1 MPPFLYPEGLEMAR
15 KTKTIMNLSDLE
27 DLATKTRNEI
37 YKALKPTID
46 AANKRLHRQGIDL
59 KLSTKGKS
67 GLELIET
74 AKQAV
79 NVQPKR
85 QPKQPVQASKQRQT
99 TPKQPRQTRVRKQL
113 PDNFASMKRK
123 DLIDEMKPTI
133 DAANKRLKRLQA
145 METLSPALNSVMQSG
160 GKFSVKG
167 KTRNEILKETSR
179 ALSFINMKTSTV
191 MGAKQFEKNF
201 AAKLSNKSKNITNDQ
216 RKTLFDSF
224 RKLQQISPVGLNIY
238 GSERLV
244 RMLADEVV
252 DENYSFETTMN
263 KALKELER
271 EYEQFMQE
279 QDDLDPFNL

>member
-1 MPPFLYPEGLEMAR
+1 MIRILKSLLDLNKLES
-15 KTKTIMNLSDLE
+15 LS
-27 DLATKTRNEI
+27 RNEI
-37 YKALKPTID
+37 YKQVKPTID
-46 AANKRLHRQGIDL
+46 AANKRLKRQGIDL

-67 GLELIET
+67 GIELIAT
-74 AKQAV
+74 AKQAID
-79 NVQPKR
+79 VQPKR
-85 QPKQPVQASKQRQT
+85 QPKQSVQKQPRQT
-99 TPKQPRQTRVRKQL
+99 TPKQPRQSRVRKQL
-113 PDNFASMKRK
+113 PDGFTSMKRG
-123 DLIDEMKPTI
+123 DLIAQMQPTI
-133 DAANKRLKRLQA
+133 DAANKRLKRLQG

-160 GKFSVKG
+160 GKFTIKG
-167 KTRNEILKETSR
+167 KTRNEILKESSR

-191 MGAKQFEKNF
+191 SGAKQFEKNF

-224 RKLQQISPVGLNIY
+224 RKLQEISPVGLNIY

>member
-1 MPPFLYPEGLEMAR
+1 MAR
-15 KTKTIMNLSDLE
+15 KSKTITNISDL
-27 DLATKTRNEI
+27 DALATKTRGEI
-37 YKALKPTID
+37 YKTLKPTID
-46 AANKRLHRQGIDL
+46 AANKRLKRQGIDL

-67 GLELIET
+67 SLELIAT

-79 NVQPKR
+79 SVQPKR
-85 QPKQPVQASKQRQT
+85 QPKQAIQVVARIKQT
-99 TPKQPRQTRVRKQL
+99 RQTRVRKQL
-113 PDNFASMKRK
+113 PDNFATMKRK
-123 DLIDEMKPTI
+123 DLIEQIQPTI
-133 DAANKRLKRLQA
+133 DAANKRLKRLQG

-160 GKFSVKG
+160 GKFTIKG
-167 KTRNEILKETSR
+167 KTRNEVLKEASR
-179 ALSFINMKTSTV
+179 AISFVNMKTSTV
-191 MGAKQFEKNF
+191 SGAKQFEKNF

-224 RKLQQISPVGLNIY
+224 RKLEQISPVGLNIY

-252 DENYSFETTMN
+252 DENYSFEATMD
-263 KALKELER
+263 KALKELEH

>member
-1 MPPFLYPEGLEMAR
+1 MAR
-15 KTKTIMNLSDLE
+15 KTKTITDLHNLELNLE
-27 DLATKTRNEI
+27 LLATKTRGEI

-46 AANKRLHRQGIDL
+46 AANKRLKRQGIDL
-59 KLSTKGKS
+59 KLSTKGKT
-67 GLELIET
+67 GLEIIET

-85 QPKQPVQASKQRQT
+85 QPKPVNAQ
-99 TPKQPRQTRVRKQL
+99 PKQPRQNHVRKQL
-113 PDNFASMKRK
+113 PDNFATMKRK
-123 DLIDEMKPTI
+123 DLIAQMQPTI
-133 DAANKRLKRLQA
+133 DAANKRLKRLQG

-160 GKFSVKG
+160 GKFSIKG
-167 KTRNEILKETSR
+167 KTRNEILKESSR

-191 MGAKQFEKNF
+191 SGAKQFEKNF

-224 RKLQQISPVGLNIY
+224 RKLQQISPVGLNVY

>member
-1 MPPFLYPEGLEMAR
+1 MAR
-15 KTKTIMNLSDLE
+15 KSKTITNISDL
-27 DLATKTRNEI
+27 DALATKTRGEI
-37 YKALKPTID
+37 YKAIKPTID
-46 AANKRLHRQGIDL
+46 AANKRLIRNGIEL

-79 NVQPKR
+79 SVQPKR
-85 QPKQPVQASKQRQT
+85 QPKQAIQVVRRI
-99 TPKQPRQTRVRKQL
+99 KQPRQTKVRKQL
-113 PDNFASMKRK
+113 PDNFATMKRK
-123 DLIDEMKPTI
+123 DLIAQMQPTI
-133 DAANKRLKRLQA
+133 DAANKRLKRLQG

-160 GKFSVKG
+160 GKFSIKG
-167 KTRNEILKETSR
+167 KTRNEVLKEASR

-191 MGAKQFEKNF
+191 SGAKQFERNF

-252 DENYSFETTMN
+252 DENYSFEATMD

>member
-1 MPPFLYPEGLEMAR
+1 MAR
-15 KTKTIMNLSDLE
+15 KSKTITNISDL
-27 DLATKTRNEI
+27 DALATKTRDEI
-37 YKALKPTID
+37 YKTLKPTID
-46 AANKRLHRQGIDL
+46 AANKRLRRNGIGL

-74 AKQAV
+74 AKQAI

-85 QPKQPVQASKQRQT
+85 QPKQAIQVIGRIK
-99 TPKQPRQTRVRKQL
+99 PRQTRVRKQL
-113 PDNFASMKRK
+113 PDNFSTMKRK
-123 DLIDEMKPTI
+123 DLIAEMQPTI
-133 DAANKRLKRLQA
+133 DAANKRLKRLQG

-160 GKFSVKG
+160 GKFTIKG
-167 KTRNEILKETSR
+167 KTRNEILKEASR
-179 ALSFINMKTSTV
+179 ALAFINMKTSTV
-191 MGAKQFEKNF
+191 TGAKQFEKNF

-252 DENYSFETTMN
+252 DENYSFEDTMN
-263 KALKELER
+263 KALTELER

>member
-1 MPPFLYPEGLEMAR
+1 MAR
-15 KTKTIMNLSDLE
+15 KSKTITSISDL
-27 DLATKTRNEI
+27 DALATKTRGEI
-37 YKALKPTID
+37 YKAIKPTID
-46 AANKRLHRQGIDL
+46 AANKRLVRNGIEL

-74 AKQAV
+74 AKQAL

-85 QPKQPVQASKQRQT
+85 QPKQAIQVIGRIK
-99 TPKQPRQTRVRKQL
+99 QTRQSRIRKQL
-113 PDNFASMKRK
+113 PDNFATMKRK
-123 DLIDEMKPTI
+123 DLIVQMQPTI
-133 DAANKRLKRLQA
+133 DAANKRLKRLQG
-145 METLSPALNSVMQSG
+145 MDTLSPALNSVMQSG
-160 GKFSVKG
+160 GKFSIKG
-167 KTRNEILKETSR
+167 KTRNEVLKEASR
-179 ALSFINMKTSTV
+179 ALAFINMKTSTV
-191 MGAKQFEKNF
+191 SGAKQFEKNF

-252 DENYSFETTMN
+252 DENYSFESTMD

-271 EYEQFMQE
+271 EYEQFMRE

>member
-1 MPPFLYPEGLEMAR
+1 MAR
-15 KTKTIMNLSDLE
+15 KSKTITNISEIDN
-27 DLATKTRNEI
+27 LATKTRDEI
-37 YKALKPTID
+37 YKTLKPTID
-46 AANKRLHRQGIDL
+46 AANKRLQRQGMDL
-59 KLSTKGKS
+59 KLSTKGKT
-67 GLELIET
+67 GLQLIET
-74 AKQAV
+74 AKQAL

-85 QPKQPVQASKQRQT
+85 QPKQAIQVAVRI
-99 TPKQPRQTRVRKQL
+99 KQPRQTRVRKQL
-113 PDNFASMKRK
+113 PDNFSTMKRK
-123 DLIDEMKPTI
+123 DLIAEMQPTI
-133 DAANKRLKRLQA
+133 DAANKRLKRLQG

-160 GKFSVKG
+160 GKFSIKG
-167 KTRNEILKETSR
+167 KTRNEILKEASR

-191 MGAKQFEKNF
+191 SGARQFEKNF

-252 DENYSFETTMN
+252 DENYSFEATMD

-279 QDDLDPFNL
+279 QEDLDPFNL

>member
-1 MPPFLYPEGLEMAR
+1 MPPFLYPRGVEMAR
-15 KTKTIMNLSDLE
+15 KTKTITNISDL
-27 DLATKTRNEI
+27 DNLATKTRDEI

-46 AANKRLHRQGIDL
+46 AANKRLKRQGIDL
-59 KLSTKGKS
+59 KLSTKGKT
-67 GLELIET
+67 GLEIIET

-79 NVQPKR
+79 SVQPKR
-85 QPKQPVQASKQRQT
+85 QPKQTTKQT
-99 TPKQPRQTRVRKQL
+99 TPKQQRQSRVRKQL
-113 PDNFASMKRK
+113 PDNFSTMKRG
-123 DLIDEMKPTI
+123 DLIAQMQPTI
-133 DAANKRLKRLQA
+133 DAANKRLKRLRGLEA
-145 METLSPALNSVMQSG
+145 LSPALNSVLQSG
-160 GKFSVKG
+160 GKFTIKG
-167 KTRNEILKETSR
+167 KTRNEILKESSR

-191 MGAKQFEKNF
+191 SGAKQFEKNF

-252 DENYSFETTMN
+252 DENYSFEDTMN

>member
-1 MPPFLYPEGLEMAR
+1 MAR
-15 KTKTIMNLSDLE
+15 KTKTITDLSDLKKLE
-27 DLATKTRNEI
+27 TKTRDEI

-46 AANKRLHRQGIDL
+46 AANKRLKRQGIDL
-59 KLSTKGKS
+59 KLSTKGKT
-67 GLELIET
+67 GLEIIET

-79 NVQPKR
+79 SVQPKR
-85 QPKQPVQASKQRQT
+85 QPKRQPKQQT
-99 TPKQPRQTRVRKQL
+99 TPKQPRQSRVRKQL
-113 PDNFASMKRK
+113 PDNFSSMKRK
-123 DLIDEMKPTI
+123 DLIEQMQPTI
-133 DAANKRLKRLQA
+133 DAANKRLKRLQG

-160 GKFSVKG
+160 GKFSIKG

-191 MGAKQFEKNF
+191 SGAKQFEKNF

-224 RKLQQISPVGLNIY
+224 RKLQQISPIGLNIY

-252 DENYSFETTMN
+252 DENYSFEDTMN

>member
-1 MPPFLYPEGLEMAR
+1 MAR
-15 KTKTIMNLSDLE
+15 KTIVDLSDLE
-27 DLATKTRNEI
+27 KLVTKTRDEI
-37 YKALKPTID
+37 YQALKPTID
-46 AANKRLHRQGIDL
+46 AANKRLRRQGIEL

-67 GLELIET
+67 GSELIET

-79 NVQPKR
+79 SVQPKR
-85 QPKQPVQASKQRQT
+85 QPKQVQT
-99 TPKQPRQTRVRKQL
+99 TPKQPKQPRQTRVRKQL

-123 DLIDEMKPTI
+123 DLIAEMQPTI
-133 DAANKRLKRLQA
+133 DAANKRLKRLQG
-145 METLSPALNSVMQSG
+145 METLSPALNSVLQSG
-160 GKFSVKG
+160 GKFTIKG
-167 KTRNEILKETSR
+167 KTRNEILKEASR
-179 ALSFINMKTSTV
+179 ALAFINMKTSTV
-191 MGAKQFEKNF
+191 AGAKQFEKNF
-201 AAKLSNKSKNITNDQ
+201 ASKLSNKSKNITNDQ

-252 DENYSFETTMN
+252 DENYSFEATMD

-271 EYEQFMQE
+271 EYEQFMRE

>member
-1 MPPFLYPEGLEMAR
+1 MAR
-15 KTKTIMNLSDLE
+15 KTKTITDLSELNN
-27 DLATKTRNEI
+27 LATMTRDEI

-46 AANKRLHRQGIDL
+46 AANKRLKRQGIDL
-59 KLSTKGKS
+59 KLSTKGKT
-67 GLELIET
+67 GMEIIET

-79 NVQPKR
+79 SVQPKR
-85 QPKQPVQASKQRQT
+85 QPKQVQT

-123 DLIDEMKPTI
+123 DLIAEMQPTI
-133 DAANKRLKRLQA
+133 DAANKRLKRLQG
-145 METLSPALNSVMQSG
+145 MENLSPALNSALQSG
-160 GKFSVKG
+160 GKFSIKG
-167 KTRNEILKETSR
+167 KTRNEILKEASR

-191 MGAKQFEKNF
+191 AGAKQFEKNF

-252 DENYSFETTMN
+252 DENYSFESTMD

-271 EYEQFMQE
+271 EYEQFMRD

>member
-1 MPPFLYPEGLEMAR
+1 MAR
-15 KTKTIMNLSDLE
+15 KSKTIMDLSELNN
-27 DLATKTRNEI
+27 LATKTRDEI

-46 AANKRLHRQGIDL
+46 AANKRLKRQGVDL
-59 KLSTKGKS
+59 KLSTKGKT
-67 GLELIET
+67 GLEIIET

-79 NVQPKR
+79 SVQPKR
-85 QPKQPVQASKQRQT
+85 QPKQTTKQRQT
-99 TPKQPRQTRVRKQL
+99 TPKQPRQTKVRKQL
-113 PDNFASMKRK
+113 PDNFSTMKRG
-123 DLIDEMKPTI
+123 DLIAQMQPTI
-133 DAANKRLKRLQA
+133 DAANKRLKRLQG

-160 GKFSVKG
+160 GKFSIKG
-167 KTRNEILKETSR
+167 KTRNEILKESSR

-191 MGAKQFEKNF
+191 SGAKQFEKNF

-252 DENYSFETTMN
+252 DENYSFENTMD

-271 EYEQFMQE
+271 EYEQFMRE

>member
-1 MPPFLYPEGLEMAR
+1 MAR
-15 KTKTIMNLSDLE
+15 KTITDLVDLE
-27 DLATKTRNEI
+27 NLASKTRNEI

-46 AANKRLHRQGIDL
+46 AANKRLKRQGIDL
-59 KLSTKGKS
+59 KLSTKGKT

-79 NVQPKR
+79 GVKPKR
-85 QPKQPVQASKQRQT
+85 QPKQRQT
-99 TPKQPRQTRVRKQL
+99 MPKQPRQNHVRKQL
-113 PDNFASMKRK
+113 PDNFSTMKRK
-123 DLIDEMKPTI
+123 DLIAEMQPTI
-133 DAANKRLKRLQA
+133 DAANKRLKRLQG

-160 GKFSVKG
+160 GKFSIKG
-167 KTRNEILKETSR
+167 KTRNEILKEASR
-179 ALSFINMKTSTV
+179 ALSFVNMKTSTV
-191 MGAKQFEKNF
+191 SGAKQFERNF

-252 DENYSFETTMN
+252 DENYSFEGTMD

-279 QDDLDPFNL
+279 QEDLDPFNL

>member
-1 MPPFLYPEGLEMAR
+1 MIRILKSLLDLNKLES
-15 KTKTIMNLSDLE
+15 L
-27 DLATKTRNEI
+27 TRNEI
-37 YKALKPTID
+37 YKQVKPTID
-46 AANKRLHRQGIDL
+46 AANKRLKRQGIDL

-67 GLELIET
+67 GIELIAT
-74 AKQAV
+74 AKQALE
-79 NVQPKR
+79 VQPKR
-85 QPKQPVQASKQRQT
+85 QPKQSAPKQRQS
-99 TPKQPRQTRVRKQL
+99 TPKQPRTSQVRKQL
-113 PDNFASMKRK
+113 PDNFTSMSRK
-123 DLIDEMKPTI
+123 DLIAQMQPTI
-133 DAANKRLKRLQA
+133 DAANKRLKRLQG

-160 GKFSVKG
+160 GKFSIKG
-167 KTRNEILKETSR
+167 KTRNEILKESSR

-191 MGAKQFEKNF
+191 SGAKRFEKNF

-252 DENYSFETTMN
+252 DENYSFEATMD

>member
-1 MPPFLYPEGLEMAR
+1 MAR
-15 KTKTIMNLSDLE
+15 KSKTITNISDL
-27 DLATKTRNEI
+27 DALATKTRGEI
-37 YKALKPTID
+37 YKAIKPTID
-46 AANKRLHRQGIDL
+46 AANKRLVRNGIEL

-74 AKQAV
+74 AKQALK
-79 NVQPKR
+79 VQPKR
-85 QPKQPVQASKQRQT
+85 QPKQAIQIVRQIKQTRQT
-99 TPKQPRQTRVRKQL
+99 KVRKQL
-113 PDNFASMKRK
+113 PDNFATMKRK
-123 DLIDEMKPTI
+123 DLIAQMQPTI
-133 DAANKRLKRLQA
+133 DAANKRLKRLQG

-160 GKFSVKG
+160 GKFSIKG
-167 KTRNEILKETSR
+167 KTRNEVLKEASR

-191 MGAKQFEKNF
+191 SGAKQFEKNF

-224 RKLQQISPVGLNIY
+224 RKLQQISPVGLNVY

-252 DENYSFETTMN
+252 DENYSFEATMD

>member
-1 MPPFLYPEGLEMAR
+1 MAR
-15 KTKTIMNLSDLE
+15 KSKTITDLFDLE
-27 DLATKTRNEI
+27 LLATKTRNEI

-46 AANKRLHRQGIDL
+46 AANKRLKRQGVDL

-67 GLELIET
+67 SLELIAT
-74 AKQAV
+74 AKQALK
-79 NVQPKR
+79 VQPKR
-85 QPKQPVQASKQRQT
+85 KPKQAIQVVGRIKQTR
-99 TPKQPRQTRVRKQL
+99 KTRVRKQL

-123 DLIDEMKPTI
+123 DLIEQMQPTI
-133 DAANKRLKRLQA
+133 DAANKRLKRLQG

-160 GKFSVKG
+160 GKFSIKG
-167 KTRNEILKETSR
+167 KTRNELLKEASR
-179 ALSFINMKTSTV
+179 ALSFMNMKTSTV
-191 MGAKQFEKNF
+191 SGAKQFEKNF
-201 AAKLSNKSKNITNDQ
+201 AAKLSNKSKNISNDQ

-252 DENYSFETTMN
+252 DENYSFEATMD

>member
-1 MPPFLYPEGLEMAR
+1 MPPFLYPKGFDMAR
-15 KTKTIMNLSDLE
+15 KTKTITDLSDLE
-27 DLATKTRNEI
+27 LLATKTRDEI

-46 AANKRLHRQGIDL
+46 AANKRLKRQGTEL
-59 KLSTKGKS
+59 KLSTKGKT

-79 NVQPKR
+79 SVQPKR
-85 QPKQPVQASKQRQT
+85 QPKRQPKQT
-99 TPKQPRQTRVRKQL
+99 TPKQPRQSRVRKQL
-113 PDNFASMKRK
+113 PDNFTSMKRG
-123 DLIDEMKPTI
+123 DLIAQMQPTI
-133 DAANKRLKRLQA
+133 DAANKRLKRLQG

-160 GKFSVKG
+160 GKFSIKG
-167 KTRNEILKETSR
+167 KTRNEILKESSR

-191 MGAKQFEKNF
+191 SGAKQFEKNF

-224 RKLQQISPVGLNIY
+224 RKLQQISPVGLNVY

-252 DENYSFETTMN
+252 DENYSFEATMN
-263 KALKELER
+263 KALSELER

-279 QDDLDPFNL
+279 QEDLDPFNL

>member
-1 MPPFLYPEGLEMAR
+1 MAR
-15 KTKTIMNLSDLE
+15 KSKTITGLYDLE
-27 DLATKTRNEI
+27 KLATKTRDEI

-46 AANKRLHRQGIDL
+46 AANKRLKRQGIDL
-59 KLSTKGKS
+59 KLSTKGKT

-85 QPKQPVQASKQRQT
+85 QPKQPRQT
-99 TPKQPRQTRVRKQL
+99 TPKQPRQTKVRKQL
-113 PDNFASMKRK
+113 PDNFSSMKRK
-123 DLIDEMKPTI
+123 DLIAEMQPTI
-133 DAANKRLKRLQA
+133 DAANKRLKRLQGL
-145 METLSPALNSVMQSG
+145 ETLSPALNSALQSG
-160 GKFSVKG
+160 GKFSIKG
-167 KTRNEILKETSR
+167 KTRNEIIKESSR
-179 ALSFINMKTSTV
+179 ALAFINMKTSTV
-191 MGAKQFEKNF
+191 SGAKQFEKNF

-224 RKLQQISPVGLNIY
+224 RKLEQISPVGLNIY

-263 KALKELER
+263 KALKELES

-279 QDDLDPFNL
+279 QDDLNPFNL

>member
-1 MPPFLYPEGLEMAR
+1 MAR
-15 KTKTIMNLSDLE
+15 KTKTITNLSDLE
-27 DLATKTRNEI
+27 KLETKTRDEI
-37 YKALKPTID
+37 YKAIKPTID
-46 AANKRLHRQGIDL
+46 AANKRLLRNGIEL

-74 AKQAV
+74 AKQAIG
-79 NVQPKR
+79 VQPMRVVR
-85 QPKQPVQASKQRQT
+85 QIKQI
-99 TPKQPRQTRVRKQL
+99 KQPRQSRVRKQL
-113 PDNFASMKRK
+113 PDNFQSMKRK
-123 DLIDEMKPTI
+123 DLIAQIQPTI
-133 DAANKRLKRLQA
+133 DAANKRLKRLQG

-160 GKFSVKG
+160 GKFSIKG
-167 KTRNEILKETSR
+167 KTRNEVLKEASR
-179 ALSFINMKTSTV
+179 AISFINMKTSTV
-191 MGAKQFEKNF
+191 SGAKQFEKNF

-252 DENYSFETTMN
+252 DENYSFEDTMN

>member
-1 MPPFLYPEGLEMAR
+1 MAR
-15 KTKTIMNLSDLE
+15 KSKTITGLYDLE
-27 DLATKTRNEI
+27 KLATKTRDEI

-46 AANKRLHRQGIDL
+46 AANKRLKRQGIDL
-59 KLSTKGKS
+59 KLSTKGKT

-85 QPKQPVQASKQRQT
+85 QPKQPRQT
-99 TPKQPRQTRVRKQL
+99 TLKQPRQTRVRKQL
-113 PDNFASMKRK
+113 PDNFSSMKRK
-123 DLIDEMKPTI
+123 DLIAEMQPTI
-133 DAANKRLKRLQA
+133 DAANKRLKRLQGL
-145 METLSPALNSVMQSG
+145 ETLSPALNSALQSG
-160 GKFSVKG
+160 GKFSIKG
-167 KTRNEILKETSR
+167 KTRNEIIKESSR
-179 ALSFINMKTSTV
+179 ALAFINMKTSTV
-191 MGAKQFEKNF
+191 SGAKQFEKNF

-224 RKLQQISPVGLNIY
+224 RKLEQISPVGLNIY

-252 DENYSFETTMN
+252 DENYSFETSMN
-263 KALKELER
+263 KALKELES

-279 QDDLDPFNL
+279 QDDLNPFNL